1 MSDRIHVLIADD
13 HAIVRQGLKQILSE
27 TEDLVVAGEADVLWP
42 RIVQNNGGGTREE
55 PLALMAIHAA
65 HGHYRWGPPLPRA
78 NLSGGRGRRSG

>member
-1 MSDRIHVLIADD
+1 PGGRPHV
-13 HAIVRQGLKQILSE
+13 AI
-27 TEDLVVAGEADVLWP
+27 VVAGGLWP

-78 NLSGGRGRRSG
+78 DLSGGRGRRPG